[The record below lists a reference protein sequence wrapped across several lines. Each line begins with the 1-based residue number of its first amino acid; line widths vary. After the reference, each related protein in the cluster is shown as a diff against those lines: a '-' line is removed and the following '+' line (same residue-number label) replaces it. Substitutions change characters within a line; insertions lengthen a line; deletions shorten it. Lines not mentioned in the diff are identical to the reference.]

1 MDFILQINI
10 STASRH
16 VHNFCLPFTVIRKE
30 IEMQSIWTAVWGQ
43 CSENGVHSL
52 ICAGAPLRAVFFLVY
67 VQLHPYFHRGKDFS
81 LIHSWFFIFLGQA
94 QSKPDE
100 PSPANLHSETE
111 VKSVLPDHLEKWTL
125 NFLHTG
131 SSQTVCGHL
140 HHQSRDVGAQALYI
154 HMTGFPRIQSLRKVL
169 HCIIQHS
176 QRAAQPHCREM
187 CSWAWP

>member
-1 MDFILQINI
+1 M
-10 STASRH
+10 
-16 VHNFCLPFTVIRKE
+16 
-30 IEMQSIWTAVWGQ
+30 M
-43 CSENGVHSL
+43 SL
-52 ICAGAPLRAVFFLVY
+52 IYLHHVRQALAGSADYLLPCR
-67 VQLHPYFHRGKDFS
+67 
-81 LIHSWFFIFLGQA
+81 
-94 QSKPDE
+94 SKNKPSPDE

-187 CSWAWP
+187 CS